1 MNKLILTAGAAAGMM
16 IAPANAALLSAEF
29 IFKGDGLNAVPVD
42 NRDFSCGSG
51 TGVNS
56 DFCTADDN
64 AGFDYQING
73 INLNVTGWQGFDIN
87 NIEQT
92 VAGGGASIA
101 EVIQDIRPANSGL
114 GVFSN
119 GENRK
124 GGDDQVQ
131 LKANG
136 GESLR
141 FDFSDNP
148 IPVILSNIEF
158 NSGADQDCSD
168 GGEGGCGFVDLYI
181 DGLFEVSIDI
191 NNVNVLAGG
200 YVGRVFEFVATSAN
214 NGFAIGSL
222 KVQEV
227 PIPGAL
233 PLLLSGIAGLGFA
246 ARRKKTAS

>member
-1 MNKLILTAGAAAGMM
+1 MKKLFVTAVATAGMI
-16 IAPANAALLSAEF
+16 IAPAHAATMAEF
-29 IFKGDGLNAVPVD
+29 VFKGQGGTDFPDGNQ
-42 NRDFSCGSG
+42 DFSCGS
-51 TGVNS
+51 TA
-56 DFCTADDN
+56 DFCTDDDD
-64 AGFDYQING
+64 AGFDYQVNG
-73 INLNVTGWQGFDIN
+73 INLNVTGWQEFTIGAP
-87 NIEQT
+87 T
-92 VAGGGASIA
+92 VGDDNGQSNAVIA
-101 EVIQDIRPANSGL
+101 EVIQDIRPRNSGL
-114 GVFSN
+114 GVFSFGEDRN
-119 GENRK
+119 GGN
-124 GGDDQVQ
+124 DQVQ
-131 LKANG
+131 LKTDG

-148 IPVILSNIEF
+148 LPVILSNIEF